1 MLGLWVFFPFFFFFS
16 IKIFMTNV
24 QMFGQGG
31 PLYANETCL
40 QLGFLKGKQ
49 RAKWKC

>member
-1 MLGLWVFFPFFFFFS
+1 M
-16 IKIFMTNV
+16 

-31 PLYANETCL
+31 PLYANEAWL